1 MRRIVILMLLVAL
14 GVAACG
20 SDGGTD
26 EPAASSTT
34 TESSQAEV
42 TTTLATTT
50 TLVSTTTA
58 PASTTTGPDPAS
70 DVASCVV
77 GSWEL
82 DSEAFFDDLLA
93 TLPSDEQVGEF
104 SVVGGAYR
112 ITAGAD
118 GTWVNER
125 DEWTFLV
132 TSEFGELQLTIDDQQ
147 TGTWSIDGD
156 VLSTTLEPGEAPEVS
171 VLVDGA
177 PVEFPAGTLPIE
189 APEAEFTGAAI
200 TCTGDTMTASFEGFT
215 STWSRV

>member
-1 MRRIVILMLLVAL
+1 MVRRIVILMLMVAL
-14 GVAACG
+14 GAAACG
-20 SDGGTD
+20 SDDGAEDPTPD
-26 EPAASSTT
+26 TSTTQPSEQETTTTVTAASTTTSIVSTT
-34 TESSQAEV
+34 TEPE
-42 TTTLATTT
+42 ATED
-50 TLVSTTTA
+50 TA
-58 PASTTTGPDPAS
+58 M
-70 DVASCVV
+70 CVV

-93 TLPSDEQVGEF
+93 TLPPDGQNGEF

-112 ITAGAD
+112 ITASAD

-125 DEWTFLV
+125 DEWTFAV
-132 TSEFGELQLTIDDQQ
+132 SSEFGELQLTISDRQ

-189 APEAEFTGAAI
+189 APEAQFTGAAI

-215 STWSRV
+215 SVWSRV

>member
-1 MRRIVILMLLVAL
+1 MRRIVILVVVAAL
-14 GVAACG
+14 GAAACG
-20 SDGGTD
+20 SDGGTN
-26 EPAASSTT
+26 EPATSSTT
-34 TESSQAEV
+34 ADSSQAET

-50 TLVSTTTA
+50 SLATTTTATSSTTTEPEA
-58 PASTTTGPDPAS
+58 VGDL
-70 DVASCVV
+70 ASCVV

-82 DSEAFFDDLLA
+82 DSEAFFNDLLA
-93 TLPSDEQVGEF
+93 TLPPDEQVGEF
-104 SVVGGAYR
+104 SVVDGAYR
-112 ITAGAD
+112 ITASAD

-125 DEWTFLV
+125 DGWTFLV
-132 TSEFGELQLTIDDQQ
+132 TSEFGALQLTIDDRQA
-147 TGTWSIDGD
+147 GTWSIDGD

-215 STWSRV
+215 STWSRG